1 MPPDG
6 VGVEVRARALAL
18 VRARVGRL
26 HGWLWRRS
34 GNSRVGCVKGMV
46 NGLDER
52 VVLVRGFL
60 EQVCLKRWRARW
72 GDGRRRGGKAQ
83 VVQNPD
89 HCGGRCDQRQQ
100 DHLGLARGTQDAID
114 SYGSFEQAGPG

>member
-6 VGVEVRARALAL
+6 VGVEALAL

-34 GNSRVGCVKGMV
+34 GNSRVGGVMDMV

-83 VVQNPD
+83 VIQNPGD
-89 HCGGRCDQRQQ
+89 DVWRCDQRQQ
-100 DHLGLARGTQDAID
+100 DHLGLARGTQDAVD
-114 SYGSFEQAGPG
+114 SERSTEQARPW